1 MQAVYVPADDLTDP
15 APATTFAHL
24 DATTVLSRPLS
35 ELGIYPAVDPLSSTS
50 RILAPRVVGQ
60 EHYDVAQGVKKILQR
75 YKDLQ
80 DIIAILGIDELSE
93 EDKITVARARKVQR
107 FLSQPFHVA
116 EIFTGIPGAYVKIA
130 DTVRSFREIIEG
142 KHDDIPEQAFYLKGG
157 IEDVLAAAEKMKQ
170 TASAVPQRTGIKGAL
185 APEVL
190 MAETPQSGQLTV
202 RLVTPDRIL
211 LDATA
216 DAVELPARSG
226 YIETLY
232 GAAPL
237 LAELGA
243 GEVRLHGGTSGDQK
257 FFVAWGFVEVL
268 PERVTILAETALH
281 PNEIDI
287 NEARQ
292 ELQEG
297 EKLWQEAGDDGEK
310 YDEANAVTRQAEE
323 KIASAQGK
331 ST

>member
-1 MQAVYVPADDLTDP
+1 MAD
-15 APATTFAHL
+15 
-24 DATTVLSRPLS
+24 
-35 ELGIYPAVDPLSSTS
+35 
-50 RILAPRVVGQ
+50 
-60 EHYDVAQGVKKILQR
+60 
-75 YKDLQ
+75 
-80 DIIAILGIDELSE
+80 
-93 EDKITVARARKVQR
+93 
-107 FLSQPFHVA
+107 
-116 EIFTGIPGAYVKIA
+116 
-130 DTVRSFREIIEG
+130 
-142 KHDDIPEQAFYLKGG
+142 
-157 IEDVLAAAEKMKQ
+157 
-170 TASAVPQRTGIKGAL
+170 
-185 APEVL
+185 
-190 MAETPQSGQLTV
+190 TPQSGLLAV

-216 DAVELPARSG
+216 EAVELPSMSG
-226 YIETLY
+226 YLEALY

-281 PNEIDI
+281 PDEIDRA
-287 NEARQ
+287 EAQQ

-310 YDEANAVTRQAEE
+310 YDEANAVMRQAEE
-323 KIASAQGK
+323 KIASAEGK